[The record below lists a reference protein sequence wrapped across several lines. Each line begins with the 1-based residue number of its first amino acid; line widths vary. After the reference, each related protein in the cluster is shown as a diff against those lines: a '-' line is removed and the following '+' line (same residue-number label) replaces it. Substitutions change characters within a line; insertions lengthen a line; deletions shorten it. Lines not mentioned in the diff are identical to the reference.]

1 MLSSRGVVLE
11 MIFFVTQ
18 MVQCIKRQ
26 DYSDETDLENVDTG
40 RNYNQADT
48 SHPTSSSY
56 TLGIPRSLAK
66 AIEDYIRF
74 TKVTITSKSFE
85 VLIRNSVQKW
95 KDGAYVHICA
105 LFTWRL
111 NANEPT
117 G

>member
-1 MLSSRGVVLE
+1 MQRSCSGDDLHCHPD
-11 MIFFVTQ
+11 
-18 MVQCIKRQ
+18 VQCIKSQ
-26 DYSDETDLENVDTG
+26 DYSDETDVENVDAG

-95 KDGAYVHICA
+95 KDGAYVCICA